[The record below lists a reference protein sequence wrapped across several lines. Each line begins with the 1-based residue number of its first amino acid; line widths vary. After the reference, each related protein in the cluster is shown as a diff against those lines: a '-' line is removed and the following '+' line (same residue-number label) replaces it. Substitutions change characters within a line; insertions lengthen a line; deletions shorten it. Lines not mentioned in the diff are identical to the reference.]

1 MTSNQQENPV
11 RNQDY
16 WIPAQDFYQ
25 YCRRAIKNLI
35 AEAAIWWILFADW
48 CLSCRTPRLNT
59 SITMVYWWVT
69 PWCLNII

>member
-35 AEAAIWWILFADW
+35 AEAAI
-48 CLSCRTPRLNT
+48 
-59 SITMVYWWVT
+59 
-69 PWCLNII
+69 